1 MRVLFTDKYRY
12 VGKDRQGYEFVDE
25 FGDYL
30 ITSQAKL
37 VDKTTDYVIMFLEA
51 PGYEED
57 IQYSYSTQRKVGLR
71 KVDLSRVTARFEEAD
86 RKSLYY

>member
-1 MRVLFTDKYRY
+1 MKVLFTDKYRY
-12 VGKDRQGYEFVDE
+12 IGKDRQGYEFIDK

-86 RKSLYY
+86 QKSMNY